1 MGEIIQIITQKPF
14 SINNIEWFKNT
25 NINYQIQGRKSLTN
39 IKGTW
44 KLNQYFLYDIY
55 ENIKPFN
62 AYYLSMLVDVDENV
76 PKIDSEFNIGFNN
89 TDFMYEKEFINLF
102 MEEEIY

>member
-1 MGEIIQIITQKPF
+1 MGEIIQIITQEPF
-14 SINNIEWFKNT
+14 NINNIEWFKNT
-25 NINYQIQGRKSLTN
+25 HINYQIQGRKLLTN

-44 KLNQYFLYDIY
+44 ELNQYFLYDIY
-55 ENIKPFN
+55 ENIKPFD